1 VKDLNVAGLNP
12 TGSNTT
18 YKNDY
23 ATGWG
28 PRVGFA
34 WDIFGHHSTALR
46 GGYGIYYVRE
56 DVGSVDQLSFQ
67 APFLPVAF
75 GPGQAGCLGS
85 FFSATVLA
93 GCPDPNPNALPQAGV
108 IDPTFVPCLG
118 LLQGFAGNDPNGA
131 PTYACNGPGIP
142 STNIF
147 GLVVPRKFVS
157 PNTQQW
163 NLTLQREFGKDWVL
177 EVGYVGT
184 HSIHLRETRTNLSVN
199 VSPTHPLVL
208 TDTSGNQFSIEAN
221 TLANGPARSSAQGI
235 NGYSGMQLFA
245 DDAYSHYHSLQ
256 ATLSRRWGAGYF
268 QAAYTFSRS
277 TDATSSGNT
286 ALNTAFNDETSLDGS
301 RGLSD
306 FDRTHRFVVSYR
318 YDLPMFK
325 GATGAKG
332 LLLANWAISGITVF
346 QSGTPFSV
354 TDSAAGT
361 GFLGPGLASAT
372 LGANLAP
379 GGSIAAGNTSGDIH
393 QRIDGYLNPA
403 NFTSAPLLYP
413 TQCAGDDNF
422 CTTNFGNLGRNIY
435 RGPFQ
440 QNWDFS
446 LLKEFR
452 LSERQSLRFTADFF
466 NIWNHANFGNPS
478 ITDIEAYLAN
488 PGDPNNSFGK
498 IFSTVGTPRLIQFSL
513 RWAF

>member
-1 VKDLNVAGLNP
+1 MSWS
-12 TGSNTT
+12 TG
-18 YKNDY
+18 
-23 ATGWG
+23 
-28 PRVGFA
+28 
-34 WDIFGHHSTALR
+34 
-46 GGYGIYYVRE
+46 
-56 DVGSVDQLSFQ
+56 
-67 APFLPVAF
+67 
-75 GPGQAGCLGS
+75 
-85 FFSATVLA
+85 
-93 GCPDPNPNALPQAGV
+93 
-108 IDPTFVPCLG
+108 
-118 LLQGFAGNDPNGA
+118 
-131 PTYACNGPGIP
+131 
-142 STNIF
+142 
-147 GLVVPRKFVS
+147 
-157 PNTQQW
+157 
-163 NLTLQREFGKDWVL
+163 
-177 EVGYVGT
+177 
-184 HSIHLRETRTNLSVN
+184 
-199 VSPTHPLVL
+199 
-208 TDTSGNQFSIEAN
+208 
-221 TLANGPARSSAQGI
+221 
-235 NGYSGMQLFA
+235 
-245 DDAYSHYHSLQ
+245 
-256 ATLSRRWGAGYF
+256 
-268 QAAYTFSRS
+268 
-277 TDATSSGNT
+277 
-286 ALNTAFNDETSLDGS
+286 
-301 RGLSD
+301 
-306 FDRTHRFVVSYR
+306 
-318 YDLPMFK
+318 
-325 GATGAKG
+325 
-332 LLLANWAISGITVF
+332 
-346 QSGTPFSV
+346 SV